1 MLFVCLKSNKV
12 CFFFYL
18 FLFFSLFKQNDH
30 RVPNVQ
36 ANVAA
41 VIVSDRVSA
50 LLDHE
55 TVPGPLIPAI
65 KLFLYLASD
74 IREVIRLM
82 ALKRSQCSDNRML
95 NLILTHVRSL
105 NQNTLISC
113 APKLL

>member
-1 MLFVCLKSNKV
+1 MILI
-12 CFFFYL
+12 
-18 FLFFSLFKQNDH
+18 SLLEKNHH
-30 RVPNVQ
+30 RVADVK

-41 VIVSDRVSA
+41 VIVSDRVTA

-55 TVPGPLIPAI
+55 TVPVPLIPAI